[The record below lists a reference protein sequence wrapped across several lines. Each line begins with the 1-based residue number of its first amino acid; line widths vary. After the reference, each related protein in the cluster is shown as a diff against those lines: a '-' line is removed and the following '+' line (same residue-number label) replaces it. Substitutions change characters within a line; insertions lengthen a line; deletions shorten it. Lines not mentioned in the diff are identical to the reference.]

1 MFKTERGRSTA
12 FRTMFKKSN
21 FSTGTGQ
28 ASLRR
33 SSEDGGCGDIWSL
46 RLYESSDHPLSPEY
60 RKLPRR
66 KYIQN
71 SKTEGSAK
79 CFSDFVCCKMHF
91 IKRARQSRWHGLS
104 WYLVCV
110 GLSWEDSREKGTWFI
125 LVRPVFVQNIQRHL
139 TSLLPYYSESIWL
152 TVKDCYFRPL
162 SQFEDRPFI
171 FLFTDWLRSQDSKTF
186 ICWDEAGGSAGSA
199 HVASVS
205 LIFRATDRPSHHCPL
220 IPWQKDD
227 DDDDGDDDY
236 KGETCDRI
244 SLCPVIPW
252 QKKMMMVVMMII
264 RVKPVTEYP
273 SAQ

>member
-71 SKTEGSAK
+71 SKPEGSAK

-110 GLSWEDSREKGTWFI
+110 GLSWEDSRERGDMVHFGAPCLCAKYSKPSNQPSAI
-125 LVRPVFVQNIQRHL
+125 LLRVNMIDSKRLLFSSLVTIWRSTVHFLVHRLIKVTRLENLYMLRWRWRLCGLCACGVRVFNIQSNRQTVPPLPTNTL
-139 TSLLPYYSESIWL
+139 T
-152 TVKDCYFRPL
+152 
-162 SQFEDRPFI
+162 
-171 FLFTDWLRSQDSKTF
+171 
-186 ICWDEAGGSAGSA
+186 
-199 HVASVS
+199 
-205 LIFRATDRPSHHCPL
+205 
-220 IPWQKDD
+220 
-227 DDDDGDDDY
+227 
-236 KGETCDRI
+236 
-244 SLCPVIPW
+244 
-252 QKKMMMVVMMII
+252 KKMMMVRMMII
-264 RVKPVTEYP
+264 RVKPLTEYP
-273 SAQ
+273 SVQ